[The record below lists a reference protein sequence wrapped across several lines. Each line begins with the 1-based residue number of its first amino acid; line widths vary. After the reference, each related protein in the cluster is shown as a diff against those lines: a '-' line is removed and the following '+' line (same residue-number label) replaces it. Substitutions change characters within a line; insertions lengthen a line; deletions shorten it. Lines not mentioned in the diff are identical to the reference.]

1 MPLRLEL
8 RNSKMAVWLP
18 YILLIIFFGVC
29 FLVFQKDFEK
39 VDFSRVPSLPGV
51 YLLAVGMSLTSYVI
65 RAVRWRIY
73 LRGLGYVMPLG
84 FSIVTYLA
92 GFAYTLAPGKVG
104 ELLKFQ
110 YYRPLGITF
119 PPVAAA
125 FFVERMTDLAVF
137 VCLALFFWGMT
148 TDGYG
153 LVVWVSGVF
162 VPIAFLA
169 IGLLDAAHIGHFC
182 SFIPGRFIAVNRLLA
197 RLLDALQSV
206 KGLLTLPRLAQG
218 FALGACGWL
227 CEAAT
232 LYALSYMFPEIGL
245 TFSGAIGIYAV
256 AIVIGAVTFLPGG
269 LGGTEAAMMALLLNQ
284 GYSFEQSA
292 MLTGVCRLLTLWVAV
307 ASGWVAVIILK
318 YKKM

>member
-1 MPLRLEL
+1 MPLRLDL

-18 YILLIIFFGVC
+18 YILLIVFLGVC
-29 FLVFQKDFEK
+29 FLAFRKDFEK
-39 VDFSRVPSLPGV
+39 VDFSRVPSLPWV
-51 YLLAVGMSLTSYVI
+51 YLLVVGMSLASYVI
-65 RAVRWRIY
+65 RAVRWRVY
-73 LRGLGYVMPLG
+73 LRGLGYAIPLG

-110 YYRPLGITF
+110 YYRPFGITF

-137 VCLALFFWGMT
+137 VCLALVFWGMT

-153 LVVWVSGVF
+153 LVVWLSGVC

-169 IGLLDAAHIGHFC
+169 IGLLDAAHINQFGRL
-182 SFIPGRFIAVNRLLA
+182 IPARFIGAHRFSA
-197 RLLDALQSV
+197 RLLDALHSV

-218 FALGACGWL
+218 FILGACGWL
-227 CEAAT
+227 CESAT
-232 LYALSYMFPEIGL
+232 LYVLSYMFPEISL
-245 TFSGAIGIYAV
+245 TFSGAVGIYAV

-269 LGGTEAAMMALLLNQ
+269 LGGTEAALMALLLNQ
-284 GYSFEQSA
+284 GYCFEQSA
-292 MLTGVCRLLTLWVAV
+292 MLTAVCRLLTLWVAV
-307 ASGWVAVIILK
+307 ASGWVAVFILK